1 MKKQKIGRNEQ
12 CPCGSGKKY
21 KFCHGR
27 SPENE
32 QVSQLKHI
40 VGQKAEVLEKQRLKQ
55 QGFGRPIHS
64 VLEDG
69 RRVVRVGSITYR
81 SNTWKTFEDFLF
93 DYIRIVFGREW
104 GDAELRKIYDER
116 HPILQWYELVCKQ
129 QQAHAGIPNEIYTMP
144 MTGAAA
150 AYNWLSYNL
159 YLIAHNAKLQETLV
173 ARLKDTK
180 QFWGAYYETF
190 VAAAMIKAGFE
201 LEFENEADS
210 TNSHCEFT
218 ATCPETGVKFS
229 VEAKARGAG
238 KAHADVGKQLGNAL
252 RKKAQYKR
260 VVFIDVNIPDKLDEQ
275 QAIPHVPELM
285 AGLRRMESSLK
296 IKGVPAPAAYVLVT
310 NYPFHYSLRETDF
323 RRSVIGEGFKIP
335 GFKGDKQYTGIREAL
350 NDEKEH
356 YEMYKLIDSMREH
369 YQIPSTFDG
378 EIPEF
383 AFNKDGVRLIIG
395 QKYGIPIDGKQVP
408 GVLTD
413 AAVDEH
419 GKRAVGIYQLDDGR
433 SIIADSPISDE
444 ELQAYQRYPE
454 TFFGICKQNS
464 QRKKDPVQLFNWLMD
479 CYGKTDR
486 AKLLEFM
493 KGHSD
498 YNQLINKSQADLA
511 FIYCERLV
519 HSIISLTS
527 KK

>member
-21 KFCHGR
+21 KFCHGCHLEER
-27 SPENE
+27 
-32 QVSQLKHI
+32 QGSQSRNAVDNKS
-40 VGQKAEVLEKQRLKQ
+40 EVLEKQRLKQ

-64 VLEDG
+64 VLENG
-69 RRVVRVGSITYR
+69 RRVVRVGSTTYH
-81 SNTWKTFEDFLF
+81 SNTWKTFGDFLF
-93 DYIRIVFGREW
+93 DYIKIVFGSEW
-104 GDAELRKIYDER
+104 GNEELRESYDER

-129 QQAHAGIPNEIYTMP
+129 QQAHAGLPNEIYTMP

-173 ARLKDTK
+173 ARLKEPK

-201 LEFENEADS
+201 LEFENEADP

-218 ATCPETGVKFS
+218 ATYPETGVKFS

-238 KAHADVGKQLGNAL
+238 KVHADVGKQLGNAL
-252 RKKAQYKR
+252 RKKAKYKR
-260 VVFIDVNIPDKLDEQ
+260 IVFIDVNVPDKLDEQ
-275 QAIPHVPELM
+275 QVIPYVPELM

-310 NYPFHYSLRETDF
+310 NYPFHYSLREKDF
-323 RRSVIGEGFKIP
+323 RWSVVGEGFKIS
-335 GFKGDKQYTGIREAL
+335 GFKADKQYTGIREAL

-356 YEMYKLIDSMREH
+356 YEIYKLVDSMRDH

-378 EIPEF
+378 QIPEF
-383 AFNKDGVRLIIG
+383 AFNKNDVRLIVG
-395 QKYGIPIDGKQVP
+395 QKYSIPVDGKGFS

-413 AAVDEH
+413 AVVDEL
-419 GKRAVGIYQLDDGR
+419 GKKVTGIYRLDDGR
-433 SIIADSPISDE
+433 SIIATCPISDL

-454 TFFGICKQNS
+454 TFFGVYKETTQKQ
-464 QRKKDPVQLFNWLMD
+464 KDPLQLFHWLMD

-493 KGHSD
+493 KDHPD
-498 YNQLINKSQADLA
+498 YNQLIYKSQAELA
-511 FIYCERLV
+511 FLYCERIA
-519 HSIISLTS
+519 HSGISMSS